1 MTQLTFDR
9 PGQHLFIRAVD
20 AAGIHVGEQRFTR
33 SLIITGQDVD
43 ADWPP
48 QSVEDIESSHLEV
61 LLTFDPE
68 LAIIGT
74 GARQVFL
81 HPERLA
87 PFYRRQVGIEVM
99 HTAAAC
105 KTFNVLVSE
114 GRKVVAALLP
124 PTA

>member
-1 MTQLTFDR
+1 MTQLTLDH
-9 PGQHLFIRAVD
+9 PGQHLFIRAVN

-33 SLIITGQDVD
+33 SVVITSQEVD
-43 ADWPP
+43 EGWPP
-48 QSVEDIESSHLEV
+48 QSVNDIEAAHLEAI
-61 LLTFDPE
+61 LALDPE

-74 GARQVFL
+74 GAQQVFL

-87 PFYRRQVGIEVM
+87 PFFRRQVGIEVM
-99 HTAAAC
+99 HTVAAC
-105 KTFNVLVSE
+105 KTFNVLVGE